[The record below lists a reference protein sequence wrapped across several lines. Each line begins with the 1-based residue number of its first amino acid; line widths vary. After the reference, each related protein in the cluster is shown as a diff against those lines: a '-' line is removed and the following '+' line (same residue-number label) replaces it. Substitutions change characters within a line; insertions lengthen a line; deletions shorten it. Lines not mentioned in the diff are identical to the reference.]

1 MAGYATNHR
10 WPKHKDVS
18 ASKKVDYLSEEEMP
32 TLPAMFNARVERSP
46 DAIAYTDYDDA
57 TDEWRNYSW
66 GQTADRV
73 EVLKRALQQEGLKQ
87 GDRVGIRYRNGYHW
101 LLFDMAALSLGLVVV
116 PLYVDDRAEN
126 IAYVIRHA
134 EISLLFL
141 ESRDQW
147 LSIAPH
153 LKQHKDLTSVVI
165 TEEGRDED
173 TRVVSFQTWLDC
185 TEIDFKDNT
194 RINPYDVATVVYTS
208 GTTGKP
214 KGVMLSHDN
223 IISNIRSAL
232 KRMEVTRKD
241 RFLSFLPLSHT
252 LERTVGHFLPIMS
265 GSQVIYSRSIKS
277 LGEDLVLHK
286 PTIIVAVPRIF
297 ERAFQAVNTKLES
310 AGRIKKWL
318 FDKTMSV
325 GLNYFH
331 FTHKRARL
339 SPAVLSVPILDEL
352 VAKPIRARFGGKL
365 RFAISGGAPLPPAV
379 GELFI
384 AMGIPILQGYGLTE
398 TSPMVTGNTL
408 EHNQPLSVGIPF
420 EGIELA
426 IDEENSELLVRG
438 PNVMLGYLKND
449 KATSAA
455 IDEDGWFHTGDQAK
469 IEDGYV
475 YITGRIKEI
484 IVMSN
489 GEKVPPVDIE
499 NSILRDPM
507 IKQVVV
513 IGEQKPWLSA
523 LVVLS
528 DGIDFNEKQV
538 IERINRQMREFPGY
552 ALIRT
557 IQICDEEWS
566 VENGLLTP
574 TLKIKRNN
582 LLDQY
587 KYDIKKLYGETDK

>member
-1 MAGYATNHR
+1 MAINATNHR
-10 WPKHKDVS
+10 WPEHKDVTT
-18 ASKKVDYLSEEEMP
+18 SKKVDYLSEEEMP
-32 TLPAMFNARVERSP
+32 TLPAMFNARVQRTP
-46 DAIAYTDYDDA
+46 DALAYTDYNESRE
-57 TDEWRNYSW
+57 EWVSYSW

-87 GDRVGIRYRNGYHW
+87 GDRVGIRCRNGYHW

-126 IAYVIRHA
+126 VAYVIRHA

-141 ESRDQW
+141 ETREQW
-147 LSIAPH
+147 WEISPH
-153 LKQHKDLTSVVI
+153 LKQHQDLTSIVI

-173 TRVVSFQTWLDC
+173 SRVVSFQTWLDC

-223 IISNIRSAL
+223 IISNIRAAL
-232 KRMEVTRKD
+232 TRMEVTPKD
-241 RFLSFLPLSHT
+241 RFLSFLPLSHM
-252 LERTVGHFLPIMS
+252 LERTVGHFLPVMS
-265 GSQVIYSRSIKS
+265 GSRVIYSRSIKT
-277 LGEDLVLHK
+277 LGDDLALHK
-286 PTIIVAVPRIF
+286 PTILVAVPRIF
-297 ERAFQAVNTKLES
+297 ERLYQAINSKLES
-310 AGRIKKWL
+310 ASSVKKWL
-318 FDKTMSV
+318 FDKTFYV
-325 GLNYFH
+325 GLNYFN

-352 VAKPIRARFGGKL
+352 VAKPIRAKLGGKL
-365 RFAISGGAPLPPAV
+365 RIAISGGAPLAPAV

-384 AMGIPILQGYGLTE
+384 AMGVPVLQGYGLTE

-408 EHNQPLSVGIPF
+408 QHNQPSSVGIPL
-420 EGIELA
+420 EGIELT
-426 IDEENSELLVRG
+426 IDDENQELLVRG

-449 KATSAA
+449 QATSST
-455 IDEDGWFHTGDQAK
+455 IDADGWLRTGDQAK

-475 YITGRIKEI
+475 YITGRLKEI

-489 GEKVPPVDIE
+489 GEKVPPADIE
-499 NSILRDPM
+499 HSILRDPL
-507 IKQVVV
+507 IEQVMV

-523 LVVLS
+523 LVVIAE
-528 DGIDFNEKQV
+528 GKDFSEKQV
-538 IERINRQMREFPGY
+538 IERINRQLSTFPGY
-552 ALIRT
+552 ALIRSVH
-557 IQICDEEWS
+557 ICDEDWN

-574 TLKIKRNN
+574 TLKLKRNN

-587 KYDIKKLYGETDK
+587 QHIVKELYDVTDK